1 MRNSGDEK
9 NWYARLALFGDSILA
24 LFSSFGLL
32 VLSFLISFHMDG
44 NLPAYTSVPWDLSPS
59 EKVYRQLGPTPSI
72 APPIIFL
79 VDDERQLG
87 DNNLVSKEMRAAF
100 DRDGVIAVRGI
111 LDPALLSAMD
121 DATQKIVSK
130 EKEKENAKTK
140 RKPKLLTGREKAPK
154 QFFTVNQGAIF
165 SSVEDGGGNS
175 TVVSDDSPLF
185 VKVAMMSKIPHVIA
199 GLLDFDCDTCIHAN
213 KTLRILR
220 DIFLAKDEEE
230 YVCGW
235 HVDDVGFW
243 PAIVEE
249 PGEPVGINAWI
260 ALDDMPIEYGGGFA
274 LAVGSHSSSWKE
286 EAYRSIGSTHSF
298 PNGGFNSSRDILQNR
313 PGNGTC
319 NMEYTAPHLHR
330 RMEETKRV
338 YDVKA
343 GDIIFHTRWLFHKTI
358 PFSRDV
364 VSNRA
369 AKKEEPILYR
379 RYSIRY
385 GPGTSIIPPG
395 YGTEPSVISEEK
407 NGGRS
412 ADHVSEYDSAW
423 YPRVWPSTSDVEIK
437 QMQHLANDRLP
448 KALEKSEQRKKVI
461 RPRVKRQY

>member
-1 MRNSGDEK
+1 MKYTSGEK
-9 NWYARLALFGDSILA
+9 NWYTNLALFGDSSSA
-24 LFSSFGLL
+24 LFLSFGLL
-32 VLSFLISFHMDG
+32 VLSFFISLYMDG
-44 NLPAYTSVPWDLSPS
+44 NLQSVSWELSSTERAYR
-59 EKVYRQLGPTPSI
+59 KLGPIPNI
-72 APPIIFL
+72 APPRIFH
-79 VDDERQLG
+79 VNDELG
-87 DNNLVSKEMRAAF
+87 DKNLVSEEMQEAF
-100 DRDGVIAVRGI
+100 DRDGVIAVRGL
-111 LDPALLSAMD
+111 LDPALLSALD
-121 DATQKIVSK
+121 DATQMIVSRQK
-130 EKEKENAKTK
+130 EKDKAKSKTK
-140 RKPKLLTGREKAPK
+140 PKVLTGRKKAPK
-154 QFFTVNQGAIF
+154 QFFTVNQGTIF
-165 SSVEDGGGNS
+165 SSVDGGNS
-175 TVVSDDSPLF
+175 TSVDSPF
-185 VKVAMMSKIPHVIA
+185 VKVAMTSKIPQVIA
-199 GLLDFDCDTCIHAN
+199 GLIGFDCETCEHAN

-249 PGEPVGINAWI
+249 LGEPVGVNAWI
-260 ALDDMPIEYGGGFA
+260 ALDDMPTEIGGGFA
-274 LAVGSHSSSWKE
+274 LAVGSHSSPWKE

-298 PNGGFNSSRDILQNR
+298 PKAGFNSSRDILQNR

-319 NMEYTAPHLHR
+319 NIEHTAPHLHR

-338 YDVKA
+338 YNIKA

-364 VSNRA
+364 VSKRA
-369 AKKEEPILYR
+369 AKNEEPIVYR

-412 ADHVSEYDSAW
+412 ADHVSEHDAAW
-423 YPRVWPSTSDVEIK
+423 YPRVWPSIIDNEIEE
-437 QMQHLANDRLP
+437 MQLLAKDRLP
-448 KALEKSEQRKKVI
+448 KALQKSDQRRKVI